1 MKTINRISALL
12 LCLVLSS
19 GVAVAQKDKIIW
31 SQEFKEA
38 SGDKMGNIL
47 YDDGENVYMYVQNKK
62 RGDKGIT
69 PGIMK
74 LDSKMK
80 AVQRQDFKASEDDV
94 KLLNITYCG
103 GKFIMITT
111 KHNKESNTTTVYG
124 TTISLP
130 DLVAAEGSTE
140 LWKVSAPAKRD
151 IYLSVQRSDDT
162 TMFAIRSFLEQKKN
176 EKQMFAFK
184 VMDSS
189 FKVVQEKSKTL
200 DYTEEQ
206 YSLKTTSLA
215 NDGSMSYHAK
225 RYKSTSKKETTKGDD
240 NKKQASYTLNILN
253 FSKDGNEK
261 EFNVELGDK
270 LMDNLAVANDPVS
283 SDLILFIT
291 FTDIKVKH
299 LTGYDFLRISSTTG
313 EVLAQKSHQ
322 FPKQMIE
329 KMRKVEKPFS
339 VPKDQAYLP
348 KTFNIDEVHATADGR
363 IYLTLENTFSVTR
376 SSSRS
381 SYTVYYAIG
390 MIAMMH
396 DKDGNVKW
404 TNYVPKSQWYRSTLG
419 YLYPTI
425 AYTEDKVIIFYN
437 DHVKNQAL
445 DINNVVKPPA
455 PFNSLNEMQLIAVEI
470 DNNGK
475 ANRKV
480 VQNSEKG
487 GVPAKAFNCAQG
499 AGNRFILYGE
509 TFKDNR
515 YKIGVYKL

>member
-1 MKTINRISALL
+1 MKTISKVSVLM
-12 LCLVLSS
+12 LCLTLFS
-19 GVAVAQKDKIIW
+19 GLAFAQKDKIVW

-80 AVQRQDFKASEDDV
+80 AVQRQDFKASEENV
-94 KLLNITYCG
+94 KLLNIMYCG
-103 GKFIMITT
+103 GKFMMITT

-130 DLVAAEGSTE
+130 DLVASEGSTE

-184 VMDSS
+184 VMDGS
-189 FKVVQEKSKTL
+189 FKIIHEKSKTL
-200 DYTEEQ
+200 DYTEDQ
-206 YSLKTTSLA
+206 YSLKSISLA
-215 NDGSMSYHAK
+215 NDGSVSYFAK
-225 RYKSTSKKETTKGDD
+225 RYKSSSKKETTRGDD
-240 NKKQASYTLNILN
+240 KKKEASYTLNVLH
-253 FSKDGNEK
+253 FTKDGNEK
-261 EFNVELGDK
+261 EFNIELGDK
-270 LMDNLAVANDPVS
+270 LMDNLAVASDPVS
-283 SDLILFIT
+283 SDMLMFIT

-299 LTGYDFLRISSTTG
+299 LTGYDFLRISSATG

-322 FPKQMIE
+322 FPKQMID

-339 VPKDQAYLP
+339 VPKDEAYLP
-348 KTFNIDEVHATADGR
+348 KTFNIHEMHATADGR
-363 IYLTLENTFSVTR
+363 IYLILDNTFSITR

-381 SYTVYYAIG
+381 SYTMYYSLG
-390 MIAMMH
+390 LIAMMH

-404 TNYVPKSQWYRSTLG
+404 TNYVPKHQWYRNTLG

-425 AYTEDKVIIFYN
+425 AYTEDKISIFYN
-437 DHVKNQAL
+437 DNVKNQAL
-445 DINNVVKPPA
+445 DFNSIAKPPA
-455 PFNSLNEMQLIAVEI
+455 RFNSLNEMQLIAAEV
-470 DNNGK
+470 DNSGK
-475 ANRKV
+475 ISRKV

-487 GVPAKAFNCAQG
+487 GVPAKAYSCSQG